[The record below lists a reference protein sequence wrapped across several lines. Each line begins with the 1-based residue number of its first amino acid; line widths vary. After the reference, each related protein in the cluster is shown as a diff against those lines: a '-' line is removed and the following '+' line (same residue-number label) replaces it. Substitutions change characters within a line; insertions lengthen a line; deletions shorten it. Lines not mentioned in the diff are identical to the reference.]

1 MIAGDEI
8 LQAILSAPP
17 QRRKEALRLLR
28 GEETEAPAPLR
39 PHEPYLTLV
48 ETAKRLGISAATLWR
63 WQIPGHTLGG
73 RPRFKLSEV
82 EAYLQSD
89 EFKRRAAALRAM
101 RKDRLAKETAVQGD
115 ADPVCPVHPKGR
127 RASAS

>member
-17 QRRKEALRLLR
+17 QRRKEALRVLR
-28 GEETEAPAPLR
+28 GEEVEAPAPLQ
-39 PHEPYLTLV
+39 PHEPYLTLA

-101 RKDRLAKETAVQGD
+101 RRGRKAKETAAPGNTD
-115 ADPVCPVHPKGR
+115 AVSPVRPKGR
-127 RASAS
+127 RTSAS